1 MGQSMSHA
9 FLVLQDIMAEGWI
22 LKIAQ
27 DWSAFAVSEVNE
39 EVAFFFFQALPEML
53 HI

>member
-1 MGQSMSHA
+1 MSHA

-27 DWSAFAVSEVNE
+27 DWSAFAVSEVKS
-39 EVAFFFFQALPEML
+39 AFANTMHRVSKSSKL
-53 HI
+53 